1 MFRRCACIPVVLTA
15 VAIVAGAAASAPARA
30 SGGPPQNPFL
40 AADPFSNIHDDTWM
54 SNTYSI
60 AGPTR
65 GATVVHGGEPAW
77 LCGSLTFDRA
87 GQIVSVCITA
97 SAPPQAQIIDP
108 ATLKVLATYELPTAP
123 TPPGTALFQNFGG
136 GGYFFLDQHDR
147 VWTATRT
154 RHIFVLAIHKTRFVK
169 VADYDL
175 TRYLKPDQELTS
187 ALPDFGGHIWFVSK
201 LGGVVGVLD
210 PRSGRVRVT
219 HADSEIENS
228 FAVGR
233 DGVYIVSERSMY
245 RFALGASGRPR
256 VVWRVRYRNSG
267 IHKPGQVDAGSGTTP
282 TILPRGYV
290 AITDNADP
298 MDVVV
303 YRTAARLKRGRRR
316 LVCQV
321 PVFHKGASD
330 TENSLIGSGRSMIVE
345 NNYGY
350 LGFTGPHANALTAPG
365 FARVEIDRDGS
376 GCHRVWQTLD
386 ASAPSVVPKLST
398 KTGLIYTYTRNPGA
412 DATWSWTAISWRTG
426 RTVFSVPAGSG
437 TLGNN
442 NYAGIALGRD
452 GDAYLGTI
460 GGISEL
466 RRR

>member
-1 MFRRCACIPVVLTA
+1 MFRRCARASAIITA
-15 VAIVAGAAASAPARA
+15 FAIAAATAPTAPAA
-30 SGGPPQNPFL
+30 THPPQNPFL
-40 AADPFSNIHDDTWM
+40 AANPFSNIHNDTWM
-54 SNTYSI
+54 SNAYSI

-65 GATVVHGGEPAW
+65 GATLARGGEATW

-97 SAPPQAQIIDP
+97 GAAPQAQIIDP
-108 ATLKVLATYELPTAP
+108 TTLKVLGTYQLPTGPA
-123 TPPGTALFQNFGG
+123 PPGTPLFQNFGG
-136 GGYFFLDQHDR
+136 GGYFFLDRRDR
-147 VWTATRT
+147 VWTATKT
-154 RHIFVLAIHKTRFVK
+154 RHIFVLAIRGTRFVK

-175 TRYLKPDQELTS
+175 TRDLKPDQELTS

-210 PRSGRVRVT
+210 PHTGRVRVT

-245 RFALGASGRPR
+245 RFGLGRNGRPV
-256 VVWRVRYRNSG
+256 VVWHVRYRNSG

-282 TILPRGYV
+282 TILPGGYA

-303 YRTAARLKRGRRR
+303 YRTAARLARGQSRV
-316 LVCQV
+316 VCQV
-321 PVFHKGASD
+321 PVFRKGASD
-330 TENSLIGSGRSMIVE
+330 TENSLIGSGRSLAVE

-350 LGFTGPHANALTAPG
+350 RGFTGPHADALTAAG
-365 FARVEIDRDGS
+365 FARVEIDRDGR
-376 GCHRVWQTLD
+376 GCHRVWQTFD
-386 ASAPSVVPKLST
+386 ARAPSVVPKLST
-398 KTGLIYTYTRNPGA
+398 RTGLIYTYTRNPGA
-412 DATWSWTAISWRTG
+412 DAPWAWTAISWRTG
-426 RTVFSVPAGSG
+426 RTVFTVPAGAG
-437 TLGNN
+437 VLGNN
-442 NYAGIALGRD
+442 NYAGIAIGPD

-466 RRR
+466 RR